1 MDTLL
6 ARKQY
11 PRMARRPKN
20 PPKLYIGE
28 WIEHLG
34 TKKPSE
40 IAKEAGITE
49 SYLSLLISGEKD
61 NPAAHY
67 VKSISE
73 AMGVSMNALY
83 SRPPTRDVT
92 DQVTKLAPEL
102 LAAMQELL
110 RGKK

>member
-28 WIEHLG
+28 WIDHLG

-49 SYLSLLISGEKD
+49 SYLSLLISGEKN

-83 SRPPTRDVT
+83 GRPPTQDVT
-92 DQVTKLAPEL
+92 DQITKIAPEL
-102 LAAMQELL
+102 LTALQGLL
-110 RGKK
+110 KGKK